1 MRPLFLLSLFAPAFA
16 LASAEGV
23 NPKATDL
30 FEIGGIPVSNSILT
44 TWILAVLIIIAVRVL
59 VGTPKII
66 PNKGQ
71 ALVENVASGLRDA
84 LEPIVGKK
92 MIGKT
97 FPVLCGFFVF
107 ILLMNW
113 SGLLPGVGTLKY
125 APKIQDSTFIVA
137 AGPAR
142 DEAVKLIKAKHG
154 EVIEQVI
161 DAKNSDSAQSKQA
174 AKQQVRIADFG
185 VGFDEHSK
193 EVPAKN
199 LLTKAQFAELQKND
213 TDGVINKHP
222 GYTLDAIRP
231 ANSDLNTTLAL
242 SILSFLAWTYFVLRY
257 AGLKALVF
265 DLFGNKADKRE
276 LSMLMWLMQG
286 FIFLGVGVIEVLSIA
301 SRLISLPFRLYGNV
315 FGGENLIHTLGG
327 IAPYVVPAVA
337 GMLEVLVGLIQAFV
351 FTLLS
356 AVYIGLICN
365 HDAGHDDEHAH

>member
-1 MRPLFLLSLFAPAFA
+1 MLSRVRMRPLFTTATLIPTLA
-16 LASAEGV
+16 LANSEGV
-23 NPKATDL
+23 NPNATDL
-30 FEIGGIPVSNSILT
+30 FNIGGIPVSNSILT
-44 TWILAVLIIIAVRVL
+44 TWILAVIIIVAVRLL

-113 SGLLPGVGTLKY
+113 SGLLPGVGTIKY
-125 APKIQDSTFIVA
+125 MTA
-137 AGPAR
+137 
-142 DEAVKLIKAKHG
+142 EHG
-154 EVIEQVI
+154 WQ
-161 DAKNSDSAQSKQA
+161 
-174 AKQQVRIADFG
+174 
-185 VGFDEHSK
+185 
-193 EVPAKN
+193 
-199 LLTKAQFAELQKND
+199 
-213 TDGVINKHP
+213 
-222 GYTLDAIRP
+222 DAIRP

-242 SILSFLAWTYFVLRY
+242 SVISFLAWTYFVLRY
-257 AGLKALVF
+257 AGVKVLIL
-265 DLFGNKADKRE
+265 DLFGNKADKKE
-276 LSMLMWLMQG
+276 LSTPMWLMLG
-286 FIFLGVGVIEVLSIA
+286 FIFLGVGGIEVLSIA

-327 IAPYVVPAVA
+327 IAPYIVPAIA

-365 HDAGHDDEHAH
+365 HDAGHDEEHAH

>member
-30 FEIGGIPVSNSILT
+30 FEIGGMPVSNSILT
-44 TWILAVLIIIAVRVL
+44 TWIIATLIIVAVRLL
-59 VGTPKII
+59 VGIPKII

-113 SGLLPGVGTLKY
+113 SGLLPGVGTIKY
-125 APKIQDSTFIVA
+125 NV
-137 AGPAR
+137 
-142 DEAVKLIKAKHG
+142 
-154 EVIEQVI
+154 
-161 DAKNSDSAQSKQA
+161 
-174 AKQQVRIADFG
+174 
-185 VGFDEHSK
+185 
-193 EVPAKN
+193 
-199 LLTKAQFAELQKND
+199 
-213 TDGVINKHP
+213 DGHW
-222 GYTLDAIRP
+222 LDAIRP

-242 SILSFLAWTYFVLRY
+242 SVLSFLAWTYFVLRY

-265 DLFGNKADKRE
+265 DLFGNKADKKE
-276 LSMLMWLMQG
+276 LSTPMWLMLG
-286 FIFLGVGVIEVLSIA
+286 FIFLGVGGIEVLSIA

-365 HDAGHDDEHAH
+365 HDAGHDEEHAH

>member
-113 SGLLPGVGTLKY
+113 SGLLPGVGTIKY
-125 APKIQDSTFIVA
+125 MTA
-137 AGPAR
+137 
-142 DEAVKLIKAKHG
+142 EHG
-154 EVIEQVI
+154 WQ
-161 DAKNSDSAQSKQA
+161 
-174 AKQQVRIADFG
+174 
-185 VGFDEHSK
+185 
-193 EVPAKN
+193 
-199 LLTKAQFAELQKND
+199 
-213 TDGVINKHP
+213 
-222 GYTLDAIRP
+222 DAIRP

-242 SILSFLAWTYFVLRY
+242 SVLSFLAWTYFVLRY

-265 DLFGNKADKRE
+265 DLFGNKADKKE
-276 LSMLMWLMQG
+276 LSFPMWLMLG
-286 FIFLGVGVIEVLSIA
+286 FIFLGVGGIEVLSIA

-327 IAPYVVPAVA
+327 IAPYVVPAIA

>member
-113 SGLLPGVGTLKY
+113 SGLLPGVGTIKY
-125 APKIQDSTFIVA
+125 ITA
-137 AGPAR
+137 
-142 DEAVKLIKAKHG
+142 EHG
-154 EVIEQVI
+154 WQ
-161 DAKNSDSAQSKQA
+161 
-174 AKQQVRIADFG
+174 
-185 VGFDEHSK
+185 
-193 EVPAKN
+193 
-199 LLTKAQFAELQKND
+199 
-213 TDGVINKHP
+213 
-222 GYTLDAIRP
+222 DAIRP

-257 AGLKALVF
+257 AGFKALVF

-276 LSMLMWLMQG
+276 LSMLMWLMLG

-327 IAPYVVPAVA
+327 IAPYVVPAIA

>member
-1 MRPLFLLSLFAPAFA
+1 MRPLFLLSFFAPAFA

-113 SGLLPGVGTLKY
+113 SGLLPGVGTIKY
-125 APKIQDSTFIVA
+125 MTA
-137 AGPAR
+137 
-142 DEAVKLIKAKHG
+142 EHG
-154 EVIEQVI
+154 WQ
-161 DAKNSDSAQSKQA
+161 
-174 AKQQVRIADFG
+174 
-185 VGFDEHSK
+185 
-193 EVPAKN
+193 
-199 LLTKAQFAELQKND
+199 
-213 TDGVINKHP
+213 
-222 GYTLDAIRP
+222 DAIRP

-257 AGLKALVF
+257 AGIKALVF
-265 DLFGNKADKRE
+265 DLFGNKADKKE
-276 LSMLMWLMQG
+276 LSFLMWLMLG
-286 FIFLGVGVIEVLSIA
+286 FIFLGVGGIEVLSIA

-327 IAPYVVPAVA
+327 IAPYVVPAIA

-365 HDAGHDDEHAH
+365 HDAGHDEEHAH

>member
-44 TWILAVLIIIAVRVL
+44 TWIIAVLIIVAVRLL

-113 SGLLPGVGTLKY
+113 SGLLPGVGTIKY
-125 APKIQDSTFIVA
+125 MTA
-137 AGPAR
+137 
-142 DEAVKLIKAKHG
+142 EHG
-154 EVIEQVI
+154 WQ
-161 DAKNSDSAQSKQA
+161 
-174 AKQQVRIADFG
+174 
-185 VGFDEHSK
+185 
-193 EVPAKN
+193 
-199 LLTKAQFAELQKND
+199 
-213 TDGVINKHP
+213 
-222 GYTLDAIRP
+222 DAIRP

-242 SILSFLAWTYFVLRY
+242 SVISFLAWTYFVLRY
-257 AGLKALVF
+257 AGLKALIL
-265 DLFGNKADKRE
+265 DLFGNKADKKE
-276 LSMLMWLMQG
+276 LSTPMWLMLG
-286 FIFLGVGVIEVLSIA
+286 FIFLGVGGIEVLSIA

-327 IAPYVVPAVA
+327 IAPYIVPAIA
-337 GMLEVLVGLIQAFV
+337 GMLEVLVGLIQAFA

-365 HDAGHDDEHAH
+365 HDAGHDEEHAH

>member
-1 MRPLFLLSLFAPAFA
+1 MRPLFHLCLLTPTLVFA
-16 LASAEGV
+16 AEDGV
-23 NPKATDL
+23 KKTATDL
-30 FEIGGIPVSNSILT
+30 FEIGGIPISNSILT
-44 TWILAVLIIIAVRVL
+44 TWIIATLIIVAVRLL

-113 SGLLPGVGTLKY
+113 SGLLPGVGTIKY
-125 APKIQDSTFIVA
+125 MTA
-137 AGPAR
+137 
-142 DEAVKLIKAKHG
+142 EHG
-154 EVIEQVI
+154 WQ
-161 DAKNSDSAQSKQA
+161 
-174 AKQQVRIADFG
+174 
-185 VGFDEHSK
+185 
-193 EVPAKN
+193 
-199 LLTKAQFAELQKND
+199 
-213 TDGVINKHP
+213 
-222 GYTLDAIRP
+222 DAIRP

-242 SILSFLAWTYFVLRY
+242 SVISFLAWTYFVLRY
-257 AGLKALVF
+257 AGFKALVF
-265 DLFGNKADKRE
+265 DLFGNKADKKE
-276 LSMLMWLMQG
+276 LSTPMWLMLG
-286 FIFLGVGVIEVLSIA
+286 FIFLGVGGIEVLSIA

-327 IAPYVVPAVA
+327 IAPYIIPAVA

-365 HDAGHDDEHAH
+365 HDAGHDEEHAH